1 MTSRAIAVTTN
12 PMGLALRAAFSPS
25 VASVVPLIQPMTEVR
40 MEKPAYAATATPTPM
55 ARACISSLCCLI
67 QVTEPPMAS
76 ASHPIRPVMAGL
88 T

>member
-1 MTSRAIAVTTN
+1 MTNRAIAVTTN
-12 PMGLALRAAFSPS
+12 PMGLALNAAFRPCWTR
-25 VASVVPLIQPMTEVR
+25 VRPLIQPMTVGM

-67 QVTEPPMAS
+67 QVTDPPMVS

>member
-1 MTSRAIAVTTN
+1 MTNRAIAVTTN
-12 PMGLALRAAFSPS
+12 PMGLALNAAFRPCWTR
-25 VASVVPLIQPMTEVR
+25 VRPLIQPMTVGM

-67 QVTEPPMAS
+67 QVTDPPMAS
-76 ASHPIRPVMAGL
+76 ASHPIKPVMAGL

>member
-1 MTSRAIAVTTN
+1 MTSRAIAVMTK
-12 PMGLALRAAFSPS
+12 PIGLALMAALRPCW
-25 VASVVPLIQPMTEVR
+25 AKVVFLIQVMTEVR

-76 ASHPIRPVMAGL
+76 ASHPIKPVMAGL